1 MSEKLWLE
9 ALGISIA
16 WVLSWR
22 LHSPKSRQILLL
34 GSSYLFYAGFALW
47 FPAVLLGST
56 FMNYAWGSYLRRRP
70 TVGRLWGG
78 VALNLLLLGIFKYM
92 PGIAGTWSQQSLL
105 AAKLTQIVLPIG
117 VSFWTFQALSYLFD
131 VYRDQNL
138 DPSWLEFCLYMG
150 FGPTL
155 LSGPICRLPDMLP
168 QFRTVRTREWSET
181 RRGLQRIWLGVFMMT
196 LARIL
201 GAGLLP
207 GQGIDA
213 GFELT
218 NLGGIDVWLLAVGYG
233 FQLFFDFAGYSHI
246 AIGTAL
252 LFGFRLPENFHLPY
266 LSTSPSEF
274 WTRWHMSLS
283 FWIRDYV
290 FLPLATLRRELW
302 WRNLSLVISMVV
314 FGLWHKAKLALVV
327 WGAYHGV
334 LLVLHRLWR
343 QTQRRFG
350 FEWSGRLAAL
360 ISWMVTF
367 LVICLGWIFF
377 REPSLKRAITMVS
390 SALSPSSYGVLSL
403 APRYYVLVA
412 ATIAGYFLVI
422 ALRAWSAPSDESV
435 FSWIPI
441 ELRLA
446 CYAGM
451 LYLVLFH
458 VAEPQAFIYF
468 QF

>member
-16 WVLSWR
+16 WALSWQLR
-22 LHSPKSRQILLL
+22 SPKSRQILLL

-92 PGIAGTWSQQSLL
+92 PGIAGTWAQQSLL

-131 VYRDQNL
+131 VYRDQDL

-181 RRGLQRIWLGVFMMT
+181 RRGLQRIWLGVFLMT

-207 GQGIDA
+207 GQGLDA

-252 LFGFRLPENFHLPY
+252 LFGFRLPENFNLPY

-302 WRNLSLVISMVV
+302 WRNLSLLISMVI
-314 FGLWHKAKLALVV
+314 FGLWHKATLVFV
-327 WGAYHGV
+327 IWGAYHGV
-334 LLVLHRLWR
+334 LLVLHRLW
-343 QTQRRFG
+343 QPAARRFG
-350 FEWSGRLAAL
+350 FEWSGWFFTA
-360 ISWMVTF
+360 ISWLVTF
-367 LVICLGWIFF
+367 LAVCFGWIFF
-377 REPSLKRAITMVS
+377 RAPNSEKAFAMSRA
-390 SALSPSSYGVLSL
+390 ALSPASYH
-403 APRYYVLVA
+403 APSFALDYYLVVG
-412 ATIAGYFLVI
+412 ATLGGYFLVSG
-422 ALRAWSAPSDESV
+422 LRTRLGVKDESI
-435 FSWIPI
+435 FGWIPL
-441 ELRLA
+441 ELRSG
-446 CYAGM
+446 CYAAM
-451 LYLVLFH
+451 FYVLIFLYF
-458 VAEPQAFIYF
+458 VAF
-468 QF
+468 QK

>member
-1 MSEKLWLE
+1 M
-9 ALGISIA
+9 
-16 WVLSWR
+16 R
-22 LHSPKSRQILLL
+22 SPKSRQILLL

-56 FMNYAWGSYLRRRP
+56 LMNYAWGSYLRRRP

-78 VALNLLLLGIFKYM
+78 VALNLLLLGTFKYI
-92 PGIAGTWSQQSLL
+92 PGIATTWAQQSLL
-105 AAKLTQIVLPIG
+105 AAKLAQIVLPIG

-131 VYRDQNL
+131 VYRDQDL
-138 DPSWLEFCLYMG
+138 DPSLLEFCLYMG

-168 QFRTVRTREWSET
+168 QFRTVRTREWSDT
-181 RRGLQRIWLGVFMMT
+181 RCGLQRIWLGVFMMT
-196 LARIL
+196 LARTL

-213 GFELT
+213 GFELP

-246 AIGTAL
+246 AIGIAL
-252 LFGFRLPENFHLPY
+252 LFGFRLPENFNRPY

-290 FLPLATLRRELW
+290 FLPLATLRRQIW
-302 WRNLSLVISMVV
+302 WRSLSLVISMVV

-334 LLVLHRLWR
+334 LLVLHRLWQ

-367 LVICLGWIFF
+367 LVICLGWVFF
-377 REPSLKRAITMVS
+377 REPSLKRAISMVS
-390 SALSPSSYGVLSL
+390 SALSPASYGVLSL
-403 APRYYVLVA
+403 APRYYGLVA
-412 ATIAGYFLVI
+412 TTIAGYFLVI